1 MFKICKN
8 LFKKAKKQYF
18 KSVSSKDVAGN
29 KQFWNAVKPFFRYG
43 YISINDKNIII
54 DHEVILVE
62 LFSTSF
68 TNAVENT
75 TGKASTSSGDYSNYP
90 NDTDNVT
97 KIISEYKNHLCV
109 NKLLKEAFKKL

>member
-18 KSVSSKDVAGN
+18 KSISSKDVAGN

-43 YISINDKNIII
+43 YISINDKNKII
-54 DHEVILVE
+54 DYEVILVE

-75 TGKASTSSGDYSNYP
+75 TGKALTSWGDSTN
-90 NDTDNVT
+90 
-97 KIISEYKNHLCV
+97 
-109 NKLLKEAFKKL
+109 